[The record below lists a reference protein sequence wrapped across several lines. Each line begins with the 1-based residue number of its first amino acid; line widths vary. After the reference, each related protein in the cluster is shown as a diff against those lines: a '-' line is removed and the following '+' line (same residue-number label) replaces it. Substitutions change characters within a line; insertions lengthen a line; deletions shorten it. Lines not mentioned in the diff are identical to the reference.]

1 VFSESSEFPIEFQR
15 TIEPN
20 IIKVYDMNIKVNPD
34 SPNDKEIR
42 IASVRDNNY
51 HLDVATFSLDPQG
64 GPGAVDL
71 SKKVNY

>member
-1 VFSESSEFPIEFQR
+1 
-15 TIEPN
+15 
-20 IIKVYDMNIKVNPD
+20 MNIKVNPD